1 MKDMVLSMALSANTK
16 KVTKFLHTQSPHL
29 GAVSKFKHF
38 DTDFDPCHSL
48 SIEMEQSVILASHF
62 DLEENRQEDL
72 QVLTLRSNLR
82 EALEPRRARSEDA

>member
-29 GAVSKFKHF
+29 GSVSKFNHF
-38 DTDFDPCHSL
+38 ETDFDVFHSL
-48 SIEMEQSVILASHF
+48 SIEMVQSDILAGHF